1 MARKKPPPKN
11 KPLVRLPT
19 GTTKSSN
26 SSVKVAT
33 PDASSA
39 VKSKVTNSPLAGS
52 AAQTMSPPP
61 AQNSSNRDLAKQT
74 ENPNPETLATDTQS
88 VPENKDQLGAASK
101 SIPKDP
107 PPAASL
113 PPAVI
118 PPPSPIV
125 PVSPR
130 NGTVTVEY
138 DLSKGSLSV
147 DLSTES
153 HLKEQSSSGSSSDT
167 TLSSE
172 ADDPDDEDQFIE
184 PTPATM
190 AKKKPPKNKP
200 PVRLPTGTTKSSNSS
215 VKVATSDASSAVKS
229 KVTDSSLAGSAA
241 QRMSPP
247 PAQNFSNR
255 DLAKQTENPNPETL
269 ATDTQYVPGNKDQRG
284 AASNSVPKDPP
295 PAASLPPA
303 VIPPPSP
310 IVPVSPRNGTVTVEY
325 DLMLSSSLPGMLF
338 LLMARNSFVS
348 QRNLRS

>member
-1 MARKKPPPKN
+1 MARKKPPKN
-11 KPLVRLPT
+11 KPPVRLPT

-39 VKSKVTNSPLAGS
+39 VKLKVTDSLLTGP

-61 AQNSSNRDLAKQT
+61 AQNPSNRDLAKQT

-88 VPENKDQLGAASK
+88 EMVYKQVGVKTLDQPELVS
-101 SIPKDP
+101 SSVPKDP

-113 PPAVI
+113 KPAVI

-172 ADDPDDEDQFIE
+172 EDDPDDEDQFIE
-184 PTPATM
+184 
-190 AKKKPPKNKP
+190 
-200 PVRLPTGTTKSSNSS
+200 
-215 VKVATSDASSAVKS
+215 
-229 KVTDSSLAGSAA
+229 
-241 QRMSPP
+241 
-247 PAQNFSNR
+247 
-255 DLAKQTENPNPETL
+255 
-269 ATDTQYVPGNKDQRG
+269 
-284 AASNSVPKDPP
+284 
-295 PAASLPPA
+295 
-303 VIPPPSP
+303 
-310 IVPVSPRNGTVTVEY
+310 
-325 DLMLSSSLPGMLF
+325 
-338 LLMARNSFVS
+338 
-348 QRNLRS
+348 